1 MNKHAWKIG
10 GFLGNFFTKFK
21 KLTKLEKSK
30 NLFPE
35 YLIFHRYE
43 SAYPAWQGSRR
54 KGEGRKG
61 ATTRRLNYVPDANTG
76 VLSGAAG
83 VLHPSFSF
91 LENSAH
97 EIRGFA
103 SVHTLN
109 TTRASEFDARRPS
122 PLFLSPR
129 LDAVISVPSF
139 SFSFGASRIDRR
151 SRLEIQTPRTWPL
164 NGSRSSNK
172 IQKQLFILKR

>member
-1 MNKHAWKIG
+1 MRARILRGKVQG
-10 GFLGNFFTKFK
+10 G
-21 KLTKLEKSK
+21 
-30 NLFPE
+30 
-35 YLIFHRYE
+35 R
-43 SAYPAWQGSRR
+43 
-54 KGEGRKG
+54 GEGRKG
-61 ATTRRLNYVPDANTG
+61 ATTRRLNYVPDANIG

-109 TTRASEFDARRPS
+109 TTRAREFDARRPS

-139 SFSFGASRIDRR
+139 SFSFSFGASRIDRR
-151 SRLEIQTPRTWPL
+151 SRLKIQTPRTWPL

>member
-1 MNKHAWKIG
+1 MISIAKIFVLSGISTKHAWKIG
-10 GFLGNFFTKFK
+10 M
-21 KLTKLEKSK
+21 K
-30 NLFPE
+30 N
-35 YLIFHRYE
+35 
-43 SAYPAWQGSRR
+43 WKSRR
-54 KGEGRKG
+54 IFFPSILFFIDMRARILRGKVQGGRGEGRKG

-109 TTRASEFDARRPS
+109 TTRASEFDALVF
-122 PLFLSPR
+122 PLL
-129 LDAVISVPSF
+129 SF
-139 SFSFGASRIDRR
+139 S
-151 SRLEIQTPRTWPL
+151 RLVLTL
-164 NGSRSSNK
+164 S
-172 IQKQLFILKR
+172 